1 MRPIDFFWRAAA
13 TFPANIALEAPHERV
28 TYRDLATRV
37 GALATALQAIDPQPQ
52 SRVGLCAGNTV
63 EHVVS
68 LLAILAAGKVWIPL
82 NPRSAAPELDRL
94 IAFTKPS
101 IVMAAAK
108 YGSALAEGNV
118 ADWITLDAPF
128 KDVARSV
135 ATLQAAHLGERP
147 AAVAEDDETL
157 QAIKFTGGS
166 TGLPKGVMQSQRA
179 WRTSILNL
187 TDAYGLTSDER
198 NLLAAPITHG
208 ASTYL
213 LPVFGKGGCHVIMDD
228 VGATAVL
235 EALETRGVTS
245 VFMPPTLCYM
255 IMQEASGRSPQFPA
269 LRRLICGGAPM
280 PAEKIRQAQAF
291 FGPVIEITY
300 GQTEAPQIVCYLTG
314 SDLMDPRYVQSVGRA
329 SILSDCAIMGPDGGL
344 LGRDETGEIVVRGEM
359 IMSGYLDQP
368 DKTAETI
375 IDGWLH
381 TGDLGYFDENR
392 YLFLRGRSREVIIT
406 GGFNVYPVDV
416 EDVLSNHPAV
426 NEAAVFGIE
435 DTKWGEAVVA
445 AISLTPG
452 VQATDAEIIAFA
464 KAQMGSV
471 KAPKIIHF
479 HETLPRN
486 PVGKV
491 DKVLLKGMHASPGTT
506 AST

>member
-13 TFPANIALEAPHERV
+13 TFPENVALEAPHERV
-28 TYRDLATRV
+28 TYRDLAARV
-37 GALATALQAIDPQPQ
+37 ASLASALQAIDPQPQ

-68 LLAILAAGKVWIPL
+68 LLAVLAAGKVWIPL

-101 IVMAAAK
+101 IVMATAK
-108 YGSALAEGNV
+108 YGSALTAPEV
-118 ADWITLDAPF
+118 AHWITLDTPF
-128 KDVARSV
+128 GNSAHTVAG
-135 ATLQAAHLGERP
+135 LQAEYADQRP
-147 AAVAEDDETL
+147 ITVFEDGETL

-166 TGLPKGVMQSQRA
+166 TGMPKGVMQSQRA

-213 LPVFGKGGCHVIMDD
+213 LPVLGKGGCHVIMND
-228 VGATAVL
+228 VGAPAVL
-235 EALETRGVTS
+235 DALETRGVTS

-255 IMQEASGRSPQFPA
+255 IMQEAAGRSPGFPA

-314 SDLMDPRYVQSVGRA
+314 RDLMDPRYIQSVGRA
-329 SILSDCAIMGPDGGL
+329 SILSDCGIMAPDGSL
-344 LGRDETGEIVVRGEM
+344 LGPGETGEIVVRGEM
-359 IMSGYLDQP
+359 IMSGYLEQP

-375 IDGWLH
+375 VDGWLH

-416 EDVLSNHPAV
+416 EDVLSNHPAID
-426 NEAAVFGIE
+426 EAAVFGIE
-435 DTKWGEAVVA
+435 DAKWGEAVVA
-445 AISLTPG
+445 AVSLTAG
-452 VQATDAEIIAFA
+452 AQAEASEIIAFA

-471 KAPKIIHF
+471 KAPKIVHF
-479 HETLPRN
+479 HDVLPRN

-491 DKVLLKGMHASPGTT
+491 DKVLLKRLHAS
-506 AST
+506 ADV

>member
-1 MRPIDFFWRAAA
+1 MMRPIDFFWRAAA
-13 TFPANIALEAPHERV
+13 SFPENVALDAPQERV
-28 TYRDLATRV
+28 TYRDLAARV
-37 GALATALQAIDPQPQ
+37 GALAAALQAIDSRPQ

-108 YGSALAEGNV
+108 YGSALTDQDV
-118 ADWITLDAPF
+118 AHWITLDAPF
-128 KDVARSV
+128 KAAADSV
-135 ATLQAAHLGERP
+135 ASLQTSHSDQRP
-147 AAVAEDDETL
+147 APVPEDDETL

-166 TGLPKGVMQSQRA
+166 TGMPKGVMQSQRA

-213 LPVFGKGGCHVIMDD
+213 LPVLGKGGCHVIMDD
-228 VGATAVL
+228 VGAAAVL
-235 EALETRGVTS
+235 DALETRCVTS

-255 IMQEASGRSPQFPA
+255 IMQEEASGRSPGFPA
-269 LRRLICGGAPM
+269 LRRLICGGGPM
-280 PAEKIRQAQAF
+280 PAEKIRLAQAF

-300 GQTEAPQIVCYLTG
+300 GQTEAPQIVCFLTG
-314 SDLMDPRYVQSVGRA
+314 RDLMDPRYIQSVGRA
-329 SILSDCAIMGPDGGL
+329 SILSDCAIMGPDGAL
-344 LGRDETGEIVVRGEM
+344 LGPGDTGEIVVRGEM

-375 IDGWLH
+375 VDGWLH
-381 TGDLGYFDENR
+381 TGDLGYFDDNR
-392 YLFLRGRSREVIIT
+392 YLFLRGRRREVIIT

-416 EDVLSNHPAV
+416 EDVLSDHPAV
-426 NEAAVFGIE
+426 NEVAVFGIE
-435 DTKWGEAVVA
+435 DSKWGEAVVA
-445 AISLTPG
+445 AVSLTPG
-452 VQATDAEIIAFA
+452 VQATEAELITFA
-464 KAQMGSV
+464 KSQMGSV
-471 KAPKIIHF
+471 KAPKIVHLL
-479 HETLPRN
+479 ESLPRN

-491 DKVLLKGMHASPGTT
+491 DKVLLKRQYGLPGV
-506 AST
+506 